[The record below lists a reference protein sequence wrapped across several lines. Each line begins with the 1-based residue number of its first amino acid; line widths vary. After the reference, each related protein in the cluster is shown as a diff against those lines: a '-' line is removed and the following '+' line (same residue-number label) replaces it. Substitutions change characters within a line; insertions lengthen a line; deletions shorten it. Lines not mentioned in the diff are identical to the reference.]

1 MRSGRYRL
9 SPLGLACPR
18 IERWFAGYSASRAPE
33 EAIRPGSFGLIAHPI
48 TLGAVDGPL
57 PTAPYENDPA
67 RWPDLEWYDRRS
79 GRLLRVIAVGLADS
93 ETRAHALARGDV
105 PIQLLGDVL
114 AQYRRRAEHKS
125 LDPSGRPAGRESR
138 GLLLRRPIASS
149 PEETELTGKEGNKL
163 EERMTGEV
171 TEPGEYRNSYGRRG
185 ETWPMVLEVLREIGA
200 PRLVELT
207 GVSRRAIYNVLHGTR
222 PRAEH
227 AREYERVAVEFARER
242 LLAWKVDAPE
252 LGSAV
257 LVRYLEERTERVEGV
272 RRCEWCGKPIPPGH
286 RKDARFCSTRCRKA
300 AGRRRD
306 D

>member
-1 MRSGRYRL
+1 
-9 SPLGLACPR
+9 
-18 IERWFAGYSASRAPE
+18 
-33 EAIRPGSFGLIAHPI
+33 
-48 TLGAVDGPL
+48 
-57 PTAPYENDPA
+57 
-67 RWPDLEWYDRRS
+67 
-79 GRLLRVIAVGLADS
+79 VIAVGLADS

-138 GLLLRRPIASS
+138 GLLLRRPISSS

-185 ETWPMVLEVLREIGA
+185 ETWVMVLEALREIGA
-200 PRLVELT
+200 PQLVEPT
-207 GVSRRAIYNVLHGTR
+207 SFSRRAIYNVLHGTK

-242 LLAWKVDAPE
+242 LLAWKVDALE
-252 LGSAV
+252 LGSAI
-257 LVRYLEERTERVEGV
+257 LPRYLEERKACGEDV
-272 RRCEWCGKPIPPGH
+272 RRCEWCGKAIPAEV
-286 RKDARFCSTRCRKA
+286 RTDAKFCSDRCRRA
-300 AGRRRD
+300 AARTDQRAS
-306 D
+306 